1 MNGEVDKCFFLIKQ
15 EENEMDLVSIKVEPE
30 DGKSDRQWK
39 GEPGYH

>member
-1 MNGEVDKCFFLIKQ
+1 MGRLINVFFLIKQ